1 MLAHSIYNSR
11 DTCNTR
17 AFEQVVLHARPDTF
31 SIVSYVC
38 WSGSGST
45 VVFGHFEEACAD
57 LLAARPPTSHLK
69 MCSVTPRRHRR
80 GRLAGTAAR

>member
-45 VVFGHFEEACAD
+45 VVFGHGVEDCAD
-57 LLAARPPTSHLK
+57 FLAGRPPKSSLK
-69 MCSVTPRRHRR
+69 MRSVTPSKKMAWL
-80 GRLAGTAAR
+80 RLR